1 MEKEQLANSSTK
13 TPSAIKIDN
22 LDINRDL
29 TKTALCFVGE
39 KEASCHLDKSKDFNK
54 CNNCIYYVQIK

>member
-29 TKTALCFVGE
+29 TRTALCFVGE
-39 KEASCHLDKSKDFNK
+39 KKLACHLDKSKDFNK